1 MYSQCQA
8 WENVQGQVV
17 TGFDFIIIIII
28 FIKLV
33 KRVTNFASDW
43 LGL

>member
-8 WENVQGQVV
+8 WENAQDQVV
-17 TGFDFIIIIII
+17 TGFDFIIIII

-33 KRVTNFASDW
+33 KRVTPT
-43 LGL
+43 LHLIG